1 MKNTGSEI
9 IVSAP
14 AIICYF
20 IHKKALLCSLI
31 KIFIQNHN
39 VFNNNSY
46 LCTRYDSAERRLGQ
60 MEFMEL
66 LVSSK

>member
-20 IHKKALLCSLI
+20 IHKKALLCSFI
-31 KIFIQNHN
+31 KFFIRNH
-39 VFNNNSY
+39 VTFNNSSY
-46 LCTRYDSAERRLGQ
+46 ICARYDSAERRIGQ
-60 MEFMEL
+60 MEFKIL
-66 LVSSK
+66 LLSK